1 MDLNRL
7 INVVEQRPALWDENH
22 PEHAKDEETRSR
34 GRGNGCQRVA
44 GTVIAVAAPKA
55 IAEAANAEEAACS
68 CQCAKNVDVGD
79 ADYNFVVSLV
89 PMIKQMT
96 ALQNVSIRAKVSEV
110 LLKTMQ
116 QPPMQL
122 QQHPQAEQEQMALDR
137 AEQGDSSSSCHTT
150 NRHDRILVL
159 YITVGQ
165 VLGLQTLRF

>member
-1 MDLNRL
+1 MPMVSKPQQNQNQSNQL
-7 INVVEQRPALWDENH
+7 PH
-22 PEHAKDEETRSR
+22 
-34 GRGNGCQRVA
+34 GRVA

-55 IAEAANAEEAACS
+55 IAEAAGTANAEAAACS

-89 PMIKQMT
+89 PMMKQMT

-110 LLKTMQ
+110 LLQTMQ

-159 YITVGQ
+159 YITML
-165 VLGLQTLRF
+165 VLSKFLLTGKSHLEEFQ